1 MEPRETHAE
10 RRPGVR
16 YSCWSCGGELTA
28 KDKEPICNAC
38 TRQWL
43 GRKPDPRNGLDE
55 MGRIRPW

>member
-1 MEPRETHAE
+1 
-10 RRPGVR
+10 
-16 YSCWSCGGELTA
+16 LTA